1 MKEVYNISLRV
12 IFCLIYLLLIAGSF
26 YNYPFKKYDDNS
38 LKGRFMRVVTII
50 MVVSFTVYVL
60 MYYKGYSSLITD
72 YSLPRTISTSITGFL
87 MCICIVL
94 LICYTLYL
102 IRICASFWIAQPGV
116 CLECDK
122 EDTPNSSCVPYKE
135 SITKEHCDTLI
146 LDDKQHHT
154 IYNDNIF
161 KSLFGYNNDTMG
173 SIFYWVILIKAYIML
188 LLPLGGLLLNV
199 GKGTQSLLRSYTC
212 ILYSYITCI
221 IVLFVT
227 NYNKYKQSTKLKY
240 TSEGDIIPTQWFFLN
255 NRDFWWS
262 IAITVIYLIILIV
275 LIYVFKGTPIS
286 LKVGVLLGV
295 LVIIMATTTAFAVLW
310 DPDRSIDDTL
320 DDILGIII

>member
-1 MKEVYNISLRV
+1 
-12 IFCLIYLLLIAGSF
+12 
-26 YNYPFKKYDDNS
+26 
-38 LKGRFMRVVTII
+38 
-50 MVVSFTVYVL
+50 
-60 MYYKGYSSLITD
+60 
-72 YSLPRTISTSITGFL
+72 
-87 MCICIVL
+87 
-94 LICYTLYL
+94 
-102 IRICASFWIAQPGV
+102 
-116 CLECDK
+116 
-122 EDTPNSSCVPYKE
+122 
-135 SITKEHCDTLI
+135 
-146 LDDKQHHT
+146 
-154 IYNDNIF
+154 
-161 KSLFGYNNDTMG
+161 
-173 SIFYWVILIKAYIML
+173 ML